1 MTTENENEAVDSE
14 AEQQVTD
21 ATTET
26 TADAVAGSTVDETV
40 DTAALQEEVAE
51 LNNRLLR
58 SQAEL
63 ENYRRRVQKE
73 ATESAKYSALPFIRD
88 LLPGIDNLHRALDAA
103 EQSGDTANLI
113 QGIKM
118 VASQFTDVLKSQKVQ
133 TIVPEGE
140 SFDPNLHEALAQVP
154 SADHEPMT
162 VMQVIETGYQIHD
175 RVIRP
180 AKVMV
185 SCAPPEAAP
194 ETAEDGDAAPQGDGE

>member
-1 MTTENENEAVDSE
+1 MTTENENEAVNPESE
-14 AEQQVTD
+14 EQVADAMAEAASD
-21 ATTET
+21 AVVGS
-26 TADAVAGSTVDETV
+26 TADANSDVG
-40 DTAALQEEVAE
+40 ALQEEVAE
-51 LNNRLLR
+51 LKDRLLR
-58 SQAEL
+58 SHAEL

-103 EQSGDTANLI
+103 EQSGDTNNLI
-113 QGIKM
+113 EGIKM

-162 VMQVIETGYQIHD
+162 VMQVIESGYQIHD
-175 RVIRP
+175 RIIRP

-185 SCAPPEAAP
+185 SCAPPEPVEPAADSESP
-194 ETAEDGDAAPQGDGE
+194 AAE

>member
-1 MTTENENEAVDSE
+1 MTTENENEAVNPESE
-14 AEQQVTD
+14 EQVADAMAE
-21 ATTET
+21 AASE
-26 TADAVAGSTVDETV
+26 AVAGSTADVSPDV
-40 DTAALQEEVAE
+40 GALQEEVVE
-51 LNNRLLR
+51 LKDRLLR
-58 SQAEL
+58 SHAEL

-103 EQSGDTANLI
+103 EQSGDTNNLI
-113 QGIKM
+113 EGIKM
-118 VASQFTDVLKSQKVQ
+118 VASQFTDVLKNQKVQ

-185 SCAPPEAAP
+185 SCAPPEPAADS
-194 ETAEDGDAAPQGDGE
+194 E